1 MTDENEKNFENSN
14 LLGIEILNST
24 LPVDK
29 KRYFLKE
36 FGCIITAEGHNE
48 GAEEYSRLIC
58 EFYHTNGFNKDE
70 VDYNL
75 ITKALENYYSEGSW
89 QTRIELTNMVHRS
102 VAYAP
107 SRTSS
112 MVISLGEPYYELVS
126 YANKTILD
134 DNPQNNELVD
144 YLKEN
149 QPYINKKTPGEGK
162 IKITYHRGK

>member
-1 MTDENEKNFENSN
+1 MTDEHEKNFENSN

-89 QTRIELTNMVHRS
+89 QTRIELTNMV
-102 VAYAP
+102 
-107 SRTSS
+107 
-112 MVISLGEPYYELVS
+112 ISLGEPYYELVS

-134 DNPQNNELVD
+134 DNSQNNELVD

-149 QPYINKKTPGEGK
+149 QPYINKKTHGEGK
-162 IKITYHRGK
+162 IKITYHREK